1 MTKVVGGKRLHST
14 NHMAF
19 EDGISFIL
27 FLFVIEVEIPFYEV
41 VDTVFR

>member
-1 MTKVVGGKRLHST
+1 MTKVVGGMQPHST
-14 NHMAF
+14 NHWAF
-19 EDGISFIL
+19 EDSISFIL